1 MQKGL
6 VSIIIPCFNGSEYID
21 RCIKSILEQNY
32 NDIEIII
39 INDGSTDDSEEKI
52 WSYKG
57 DIEKRGYTF
66 KYMLQENQGAAAAVN
81 QGLKIMT
88 GEFFQLFDIDDIL
101 YPDNVSKKVKVFDEN
116 SNVGIVINNGYFF
129 NIDSGK
135 RTVFRND
142 IDYIK
147 NNGLF
152 NAIIYEHA
160 YSWAGC
166 CMMRTEDF
174 SKNIENRDIFL
185 SKYGQNLQ
193 VVLPVAFASGSYVV
207 DEPLMDYV
215 MRKNSVSHTED
226 VHKQLF
232 LQKKFTENRIESVK
246 NIRMDSDNKKK
257 IIHSIEMW
265 DVKKR
270 YIFSMNHGLR
280 DELENTKEILKKNK
294 LFSFRDNVR
303 YCVGK
308 NKCLKK
314 FYDFLHKLKG
324 SI

>member
-1 MQKGL
+1 M
-6 VSIIIPCFNGSEYID
+6 V
-21 RCIKSILEQNY
+21 
-32 NDIEIII
+32 
-39 INDGSTDDSEEKI
+39 
-52 WSYKG
+52 
-57 DIEKRGYTF
+57 
-66 KYMLQENQGAAAAVN
+66 
-81 QGLKIMT
+81 
-88 GEFFQLFDIDDIL
+88 
-101 YPDNVSKKVKVFDEN
+101 
-116 SNVGIVINNGYFF
+116 
-129 NIDSGK
+129 
-135 RTVFRND
+135 RTC
-142 IDYIK
+142 K
-147 NNGLF
+147 
-152 NAIIYEHA
+152 
-160 YSWAGC
+160 
-166 CMMRTEDF
+166 
-174 SKNIENRDIFL
+174 L
-185 SKYGQNLQ
+185 SCRLLLQ
-193 VVLPVAFASGSYVV
+193 V
-207 DEPLMDYV
+207 
-215 MRKNSVSHTED
+215 D

-294 LFSFRDNVR
+294 LFSFKDNVR